1 MARAH
6 REVSHATISEVCE
19 AFDELANDLDIEEP
33 LLFKFDDVYL
43 DVESI
48 TRTDNG
54 ALVINLQEA

>member
-1 MARAH
+1 MARAQ
-6 REVSHATISEVCE
+6 REVSHATLDELCE
-19 AFDELANDLDIEEP
+19 AYGELANDVDVAEP

-48 TRTDNG
+48 VRTASG